1 MNRRKF
7 LKVTAAASAGLMIP
21 EGLCGLCRIVEAA
34 QGPDL
39 VVAKGA
45 STPQI
50 VRSAMEAMGGMKRFV
65 AKGDVVVL
73 KPNIGWDRTPA
84 YAATTNP
91 EVVGTLAKLCYESG
105 AKKVKVFDNTVS
117 DVRRCYKQS
126 GIADAA
132 AAAGAEMVFM
142 DSRKYREVKLNGTAL
157 KSWPLYNDIFE
168 ADKVIN
174 IPIAKTHSLTTLTLA
189 MKNWMG
195 VMGGVRFRVHQ
206 RIDESLV
213 DLIRVIKP
221 TLTVLDAVRILTA
234 NGPTGGDLDD
244 VKRLDTVV
252 VGTDQV
258 AIDSFG
264 ATLFGMK
271 GSDLNTVKLAAKA
284 GLGVM
289 DLSKLSIKRI
299 NV

>member
-7 LKVTAAASAGLMIP
+7 LKVTAAASAGLMLP
-21 EGLCGLCRIVEAA
+21 SGLPGLSRIVEAA

-50 VRSAMEAMGGMKRFV
+50 VRSAMDAMGGMKRFIS
-65 AKGDVVVL
+65 KGDVVVL

-105 AKKVKVFDNTVS
+105 AKNVKVFDNTVS
-117 DVRRCYKQS
+117 DARRCYKQS

-132 AAAGAEMVFM
+132 AASGAEMIFM

-157 KSWPLYNDIFE
+157 KTWPLYNDIFE

-174 IPIAKTHSLTTLTLA
+174 VPIAKTHSLSVLTLA

-206 RIDESLV
+206 RLDESLV
-213 DLIRVIKP
+213 DLCRVIKP

-258 AIDSFG
+258 AVDSFG

-299 NV
+299 SV

>member
-7 LKVTAAASAGLMIP
+7 LKVTAAASAGLILP
-21 EGLCGLCRIVEAA
+21 SGLSGLSRIVEAA

-50 VRSAMEAMGGMKRFV
+50 VRSAMDAMGGMKRFIS
-65 AKGDVVVL
+65 KGDVVVL

-105 AKKVKVFDNTVS
+105 AKNVKVFDNTVS
-117 DVRRCYKQS
+117 DARRCYKQS

-132 AAAGAEMVFM
+132 AAAGAEMIFM

-157 KSWPLYNDIFE
+157 KTWPLYNDIFE

-174 IPIAKTHSLTTLTLA
+174 VPIAKTHSLTTLTLA

-213 DLIRVIKP
+213 DLCRVIKP

-299 NV
+299 SV

>member
-7 LKVTAAASAGLMIP
+7 LKVTAAASAGLILP
-21 EGLCGLCRIVEAA
+21 SGLSGLSRIVEAA

-50 VRSAMEAMGGMKRFV
+50 VRSAMDAMGGMKRFIS
-65 AKGDVVVL
+65 KGDVVVL

-117 DVRRCYKQS
+117 DARRCYKQS

-132 AAAGAEMVFM
+132 AAAGAEMIFM

-157 KSWPLYNDIFE
+157 KTWPLYNDIFE

-174 IPIAKTHSLTTLTLA
+174 VPIAKTHSLTTLTLA

-289 DLSKLSIKRI
+289 DLSKLNIKRI
-299 NV
+299 SA

>member
-1 MNRRKF
+1 MKRRDF
-7 LKVTAAASAGLMIP
+7 LKWTAASSVGLALPVSLATLGRMA
-21 EGLCGLCRIVEAA
+21 EAA

-45 STPQI
+45 SPQQV
-50 VRSAMEAMGGMKRFV
+50 VRAALDAMGGMRRFI

-73 KPNIGWDRTPA
+73 KPNIGWDRTPQ

-91 EVVGTLAKLCYESG
+91 DVVGALAKLCFESG

-117 DVRRCYKQS
+117 DARRCYKQS

-132 AAAGAEMVFM
+132 AAAGAEMVYM
-142 DSRKYREVKLNGTAL
+142 DSRKYRDVRLNGTVL

-213 DLIRVIKP
+213 DLCRVIKP

-234 NGPTGGDLDD
+234 NGPTGGDLED

-271 GSDLNTVKLAAKA
+271 GSDLSTVKLAARA

-299 NV
+299 SV

>member
-1 MNRRKF
+1 MDRRTFIKRG
-7 LKVTAAASAGLMIP
+7 AAAGLGIAVP
-21 EGLCGLCRIVEAA
+21 EGLSGLCRIVEAA

-39 VVAKGA
+39 VAAKGA
-45 STPQI
+45 STPQV
-50 VRSAMEAMGGMKRFV
+50 VRSALDAMGGMKRFI

-91 EVVGTLAKLCYESG
+91 EVVGTLAKMCYEAG
-105 AKKVKVFDNTVS
+105 AKKVRIFDNTVS
-117 DVRRCYKQS
+117 DARRCYKQS

-132 AAAGAEMVFM
+132 AASGAEMVYM

-174 IPIAKTHSLTTLTLA
+174 VPIAKTHSLSVLTLA

-206 RIDESLV
+206 RLDESLV
-213 DLIRVIKP
+213 DLCRTIKP

-258 AIDSFG
+258 AVDAFG

-271 GSDLNTVKLAAKA
+271 GSDLSYVRLAAKA

-299 NV
+299 SV

>member
-1 MNRRKF
+1 MKRRDF
-7 LKVTAAASAGLMIP
+7 LKWTAASALALPGGLSCL
-21 EGLCGLCRIVEAA
+21 GRVVQAA

-39 VVAKGA
+39 VVANGA
-45 STPQI
+45 ATAQV
-50 VRSAMEAMGGMKRFV
+50 VRSALDAMGGMKRFV
-65 AKGDVVVL
+65 AKGDTVIL
-73 KPNIGWDRTPA
+73 KPNIGWDRTPQ

-91 EVVGTLAKLCYESG
+91 DVVGALAKLCFEAG
-105 AKKVKVFDNTVS
+105 ARKVRIFDNTVS
-117 DVRRCYKQS
+117 DARRCYKQS

-132 AAAGAEMVFM
+132 AAAGAEMVHM
-142 DSRKYREVKLNGTAL
+142 DSRKYKDVKLNGTAL
-157 KSWPLYNDIFE
+157 KSWPLYSDIFE

-174 IPIAKTHSLTTLTLA
+174 VPIAKTHSLSGLTLA

-206 RIDESLV
+206 RLDESLV
-213 DLIRVIKP
+213 DLCRVIKP

-234 NGPTGGDLDD
+234 NGPTGGDLED

-252 VGTDQV
+252 VGVDQV
-258 AIDSFG
+258 AVDSFG

-271 GSDLNTVKLAAKA
+271 GSDIGHVRLAAKA

-289 DLSKLSIKRI
+289 DLTKLQVKRI
-299 NV
+299 RV